1 LMVQDLDSQAQQFKP
16 LLDKM
21 DLNSWCLINTSLV
34 WSIGFLLI
42 KSRKKTT
49 REFYQLNDQ
58 LTEEQVIENVA
69 NNYYQVY
76 VLRQNYLL
84 KTI

>member
-1 LMVQDLDSQAQQFKP
+1 MVQDLDSQAPIQTAFGQKWISTAGVS
-16 LLDKM
+16 LTQV
-21 DLNSWCLINTSLV
+21 LINR
-34 WSIGFLLI
+34 FLLV
-42 KSRKKTT
+42 KSRKTT

-76 VLRQNYLL
+76 VLRQN
-84 KTI
+84 

>member
-1 LMVQDLDSQAQQFKP
+1 VSSLTQALFDQSFY
-16 LLDKM
+16 
-21 DLNSWCLINTSLV
+21 W
-34 WSIGFLLI
+34 I

-69 NNYYQVY
+69 KQLHHMFYVKKKFLAENNLTTTTKVP
-76 VLRQNYLL
+76 L
-84 KTI
+84 

>member
-1 LMVQDLDSQAQQFKP
+1 MVQDLDSQAQQFKP

-21 DLNSWCLINTSLV
+21 DLNSWCLINTSLFDQSV
-34 WSIGFLLI
+34 FYWI
-42 KSRKKTT
+42 KSRKTT

-76 VLRQNYLL
+76 VYVKNFLL